1 MSRHLEGTPSRLRR
15 REDYNAT
22 IPRQGMHRAASA
34 SRGLGRPR
42 SAEQG
47 FATRTS
53 NGRGIPAADTGPTPI
68 TLTGSW
74 GNTRPARKLSWS
86 QAAPARRRPWRA
98 GRSSTP
104 LAEATRSQAGEGGG
118 CVADRRPA
126 HAGGRRRRHN
136 RQQQL
141 PAVAASFI
149 AQPLA
154 TRHLSAK
161 QIMFCIFLASECFS
175 ISSLV

>member
-1 MSRHLEGTPSRLRR
+1 MLPYSGGVCTGP
-15 REDYNAT
+15 
-22 IPRQGMHRAASA
+22 PPHRAGSA
-34 SRGLGRPR
+34 DPGQLNR
-42 SAEQG
+42 G

-53 NGRGIPAADTGPTPI
+53 SGRGIPAADTGPTPI

-154 TRHLSAK
+154 TRHLAAK
-161 QIMFCIFLASECFS
+161 QIMFCIFLHLNAFRLIVLF
-175 ISSLV
+175 ISLL